1 MTDELYDQYKND
13 KSFKTYVETYC
24 RSRGLGPF
32 EALSHITV
40 KEVAKYYRNKDRD
53 VIESAG
59 QQDK

>member
-13 KSFKTYVETYC
+13 KNFKTYVEAYC

-40 KEVAKYYRNKDRD
+40 REVAGYYKIKDKD
-53 VIESAG
+53 VIEPAG
-59 QQDK
+59 QQVK